1 MDSAKLSEW
10 IWWIICSFRQHH
22 RYRLQNEDEKQF
34 FFLCHEM
41 STRSFVNF
49 ATRAS
54 KEVEIHHSNTD
65 FFIWFILDRRRQ
77 TSHNSLKKIWKF
89 LHAFFMSS
97 CHCWCVMFEWWRKWM
112 KLWLFRSLRI
122 VSSATCTKDDGEKVD
137 WCRRCIFLIYT
148 FTTQYTASK
157 AEQKVLFAL
166 KYCCRLALYASQPCS
181 PCAKCSTTRFEFLLS
196 TCRRRNIP
204 ELLKLCWQP
213 RGVVCC
219 RRSLWKFFL
228 YAQSRRRMHCVIILV

>member
-1 MDSAKLSEW
+1 
-10 IWWIICSFRQHH
+10 
-22 RYRLQNEDEKQF
+22 
-34 FFLCHEM
+34 M

-65 FFIWFILDRRRQ
+65 FLIWFILDRRRQ
-77 TSHNSLKKIWKF
+77 TSHNSLKKSEISPCIFHVF
-89 LHAFFMSS
+89 LSS
-97 CHCWCVMFEWWRKWM
+97 LVYDVWVMKKMNE
-112 KLWLFRSLRI
+112 I
-122 VSSATCTKDDGEKVD
+122 VTLPLQRLVSTATCTKDDGGKVD
-137 WCRRCIFLIYT
+137 WRRRCIFLIYNL
-148 FTTQYTASK
+148 TTQYTASK

-166 KYCCRLALYASQPCS
+166 KYCCRLAVHASQPCS

-196 TCRRRNIP
+196 TCRGQNIP

-219 RRSLWKFFL
+219 RRSLWKFFFYMHNL
-228 YAQSRRRMHCVIILV
+228 AEECIVWSFWCSCRRRERGGKLELCGRGLFRARVWNMRNSCSRQ